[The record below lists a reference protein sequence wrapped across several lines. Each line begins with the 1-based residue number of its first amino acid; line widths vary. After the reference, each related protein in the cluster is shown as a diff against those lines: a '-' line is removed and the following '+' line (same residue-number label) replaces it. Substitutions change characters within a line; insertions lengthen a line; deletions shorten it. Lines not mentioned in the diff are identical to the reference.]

1 MGIVSSRPQINSK
14 LKFVTSFLHNPKLKE
29 NKTILAIWLGYSS
42 NYSHS
47 QVDYRK
53 VQQLQDI

>member
-29 NKTILAIWLGYSS
+29 NKTILAIWL
-42 NYSHS
+42 
-47 QVDYRK
+47 Q
-53 VQQLQDI
+53 QQLQS